1 MPDWYEYIIE
11 EPDWKRKES
20 HVNKEHEA
28 TLIYRIQRQYDR
40 EAAGLLIGAYYREI
54 YAFTY
59 KQIGCAEQAK
69 DITQEIFISALQSI
83 SRYNF
88 SVASFRTWL
97 YRIASNKIVD
107 YFRSIHYK
115 QRQIEINIDDVC
127 AAVND
132 SLEDLYIDKENIYM
146 VLSAMHELPFES
158 QQIVRMKVYAERTFR
173 EIADVLDISEN
184 TVKTKYYAA
193 LKKIREKVE

>member
-1 MPDWYEYIIE
+1 M
-11 EPDWKRKES
+11 
-20 HVNKEHEA
+20 NKEHEVA
-28 TLIYRIQRQYDR
+28 LIYRIQRQHDR

-54 YAFTY
+54 YAFAY

-107 YFRSIHYK
+107 FFRSIQYK
-115 QRQIEINIDDVC
+115 QRQLEINIDDVC

-132 SLEDLYIDKENIYM
+132 SLEDLYIDKENICR

-173 EIADVLDISEN
+173 EIAAVLGISEN